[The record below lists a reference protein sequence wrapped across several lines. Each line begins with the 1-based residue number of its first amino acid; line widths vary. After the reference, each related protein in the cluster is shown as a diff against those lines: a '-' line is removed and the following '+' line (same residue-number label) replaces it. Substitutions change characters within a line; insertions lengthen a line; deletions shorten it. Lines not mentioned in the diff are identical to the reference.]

1 MTTNIHDSI
10 DKKAAEVKSVLEN
23 LNSFPTKELAG
34 IVEKFFLTFSS
45 GNRIAFIGNGG
56 SAAESIH
63 LAAEFS
69 GKCIVDHKPLPVM
82 SLNESQ
88 SSITAIGNDYGF
100 DHIFSRQVQAHLRKG
115 DLLIAL
121 STSGQS
127 KNILEAL
134 DMATK
139 MNVEAMLWMGD
150 FEVSIPKV
158 QIFKVPSKSTPRI
171 QEVHL
176 AWGHIIAEIIE
187 CNMDKISDPIVDHNK
202 SNVFRLN

>member
-10 DKKAAEVKSVLEN
+10 DKKVAEVKSVCQN

-187 CNMDKISDPIVDHNK
+187 SNMDKISDLIVDYK
-202 SNVFRLN
+202 

>member
-10 DKKAAEVKSVLEN
+10 DKKVAEVKFVWEN
-23 LNSFPTKELAG
+23 LNSFPTKKLAG
-34 IVEKFFLTFSS
+34 IVDKFFSTFSS

-56 SAAESIH
+56 SAAESTH

-69 GKCIVDHKPLPVM
+69 GKCIIDHKPLPVM
-82 SLNESQ
+82 SLSESQ

-187 CNMDKISDPIVDHNK
+187 SNMDKISDPIVDYK
-202 SNVFRLN
+202 